1 MYDVLLTMGAMYLG
15 HEAPGGV
22 DTFPDEG
29 LQLGALADGGVVKQS
44 RADLRHHVL
53 QHIRKINR
61 AHNFFIKT

>member
-1 MYDVLLTMGAMYLG
+1 MMMLLTIGAMSLG

-44 RADLRHHVL
+44 RADLGHHIL
-53 QHIRKINR
+53 QHTRENEQR
-61 AHNFFIKT
+61 AS